1 MRQLLAAALFLFG
14 AFFAHAD
21 QVSDP
26 LAWLGRI
33 ATAGKQLNYAG
44 LVVYHSGERG
54 ETSRI
59 SHMVVGGEEF
69 EKLETLDG
77 SPREVIRTRDEVK
90 CFLPGQRTLIVDQ
103 PQGRR
108 SFPSRLTSSYAS
120 LAESYRVRAGE
131 VSRVAGLEAQQIV
144 LEPKDDLRFGHVLW
158 ADTKSGLLLKAK
170 MVNSAGKSIEQFAFS
185 EINIGAEFEES
196 EFRSRFGDANGWR
209 VINARGTEL
218 SDDRLGWSFRNA
230 LPGYKMTS
238 AVRRKIGPNRGDV
251 THIVFSDGLAAL
263 SVFIEE
269 ISDKDSSAVGP
280 ATSGPVNIFKRRV
293 GKHLVTVLGEV
304 PAKALQLLADGAE
317 AVQ

>member
-1 MRQLLAAALFLFG
+1 M
-14 AFFAHAD
+14 
-21 QVSDP
+21 
-26 LAWLGRI
+26 
-33 ATAGKQLNYAG
+33 
-44 LVVYHSGERG
+44 
-54 ETSRI
+54 
-59 SHMVVGGEEF
+59 
-69 EKLETLDG
+69 
-77 SPREVIRTRDEVK
+77 K

-103 PQGRR
+103 PQGATIVSIATDLLVCKPRR
-108 SFPSRLTSSYAS
+108 VISRPRGRS
-120 LAESYRVRAGE
+120 
-131 VSRVAGLEAQQIV
+131 VAGGRTGGAADRPRAQ
-144 LEPKDDLRFGHVLW
+144 DDLRFGHVLW

-304 PAKALQLLADGAE
+304 PPRRCSCSQMAPRQCSDRGPRSGC
-317 AVQ
+317 